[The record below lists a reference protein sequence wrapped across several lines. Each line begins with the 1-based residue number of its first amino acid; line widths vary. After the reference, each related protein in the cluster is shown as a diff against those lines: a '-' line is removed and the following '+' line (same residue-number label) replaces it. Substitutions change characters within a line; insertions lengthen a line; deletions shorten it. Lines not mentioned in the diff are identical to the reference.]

1 MATFRKRGDKWFTE
15 INIKGVRK
23 GKSFPTKAQAK
34 NWATET
40 EFKLSQQSEGVS
52 HSHTLRDIFE
62 RYATEVSSTKK
73 GERWEVV
80 RLNAYSKFAIADVR
94 LVDLKREHFEDWIQL
109 RLKVVKPSSV
119 NRDLNLMSH
128 CLTQARRWRLMTHKP
143 LDDLKRPKNPPHR
156 DRRISPE
163 EEAAII
169 FTLNYDPANPV
180 TQQQQKIAVA
190 FLLAIETA
198 MRQGEITGLTAEHVD
213 LESRVAHLPMTKNGM
228 SRDVPLS
235 TTAVSLLR
243 SLEPWPVDGPLFG
256 ISSSAM
262 STLFRRAVLRS
273 GIEDLTF
280 HDSRHE
286 AITRLAGK
294 LDVLDL
300 ARMVGHR
307 DIKQLLTYFNRS
319 AKDMATQLD

>member
-1 MATFRKRGDKWFTE
+1 MASFVKQGSKWRAQIYVNGIRKA
-15 INIKGVRK
+15 
-23 GKSFPTKAQAK
+23 KSFPTKAQAK
-34 NWATET
+34 SWATET
-40 EFKLSQQSEGVS
+40 EFLLSQQSEGVS
-52 HSHTLRDIFE
+52 HSHTLRNVFE
-62 RYATEVSSTKK
+62 RYAEEVSSTKK
-73 GERWEVV
+73 GEKWEII
-80 RLNAYSKFAIADVR
+80 RLNAYSKFALADVR
-94 LVDLKREHFEDWIQL
+94 LVDLKREHFEDWIEL
-109 RLKVVKPSSV
+109 RLKSVKPSSV

-143 LDDLKRPKNPPHR
+143 MDDLKRPKNPPHR

-163 EEAAII
+163 EEAAIV
-169 FTLNYDPANPV
+169 FTLNYDAVNPV

-228 SRDVPLS
+228 PRDVPLS
-235 TTAVSLLR
+235 TKAVSLLR
-243 SLEPWPVDGPLFG
+243 SIEPWPESGNLFG
-256 ISSSAM
+256 ISSDTV
-262 STLFRRAVLRS
+262 STLFRRAVMRA

-286 AITRLAGK
+286 AITRLARK

-307 DIKQLLTYFNRS
+307 DIKQLMTYYNRS